1 MDGLDL
7 GVLPDLPQRE
17 TIALLAPRLWE
28 DARVA
33 AVWVGGSLARGAG
46 DAYSDID
53 LRVAVDAADLDAWR
67 TPDFAALL
75 HDLALGRQFVS
86 LGQDA
91 FIHHLI
97 LVNGDMLDLLVQSV
111 ERRPVAEPILVLGCR
126 STELAERLES
136 ANRPEELEEMES
148 MPASAET
155 VSELVTAFWINSHK
169 HRKVLHRGLEL
180 MFPAG
185 VYAAWT
191 MLMRLWYI
199 EATGNEVRP
208 YHFSGIHGLTE
219 LVRAVERVAGAD
231 ARALFGAPTRTP
243 AEIWEVVERQQA
255 AAACT
260 GRLLA
265 DRFGFAYPAALEEMV
280 RGSWRAFRDDYVAAD
295 RGMGGDGI

>member
-1 MDGLDL
+1 VGDLDL
-7 GVLPDLPQRE
+7 SALPDLPQRG
-17 TIALLAPRLWE
+17 TIALLAPRLWH

-33 AVWVGGSLARGAG
+33 AVWIGGSLARGVG

-53 LRVAVDAADLDAWR
+53 LRVAVAPADLDGWK

-75 HDLALGRQFVS
+75 GDLALDRQFIS
-86 LGQDA
+86 LGDDV

-97 LVNGDMLDLLVQSV
+97 LANGDILDFLVQSV
-111 ERRPVAEPILVLGCR
+111 ERRPPAEPILILGCR
-126 STELAERLES
+126 SATLAERLAAAS
-136 ANRPEELEEMES
+136 RPEEVDS
-148 MPASAET
+148 KPASAEA
-155 VSELVTAFWINSHK
+155 VRELVTAFWINSHK
-169 HRKVLHRGLEL
+169 HRKVLHRRLEP

-199 EATGNEVRP
+199 EATGNDVRP

-219 LVRAVERVAGAD
+219 LVRAVGGVAGAD
-231 ARALFGAPTRTP
+231 ALAIFGAPIRTP
-243 AEIWEVVERQQA
+243 AEIWEAVTRQHEA
-255 AAACT
+255 AAHA

-280 RGSWRAFRDDYVAAD
+280 RASWSAFRCAYVGAD
-295 RGMGGDGI
+295 GTSHEDGA